1 MYIFDRSE
9 NNPNEFKRSQ
19 IRILYLLQ
27 NDTNANYT
35 NLFKFNL
42 FFFKFAM
49 SKKLFLPIM
58 IGDIA
63 IPRDI
68 RAHGPWDSAEVHNS
82 GYTRV
87 FLITVSEWRYIII
100 RVP

>member
-1 MYIFDRSE
+1 
-9 NNPNEFKRSQ
+9 
-19 IRILYLLQ
+19 
-27 NDTNANYT
+27 
-35 NLFKFNL
+35 
-42 FFFKFAM
+42 M

-58 IGDIA
+58 IGDIT